1 MLITVFTPTFDRKEE
16 LYRLYKSLL
25 AQSEKNFEW
34 IIVDDGSKDNTEK
47 FVEKWINDNLIRI
60 KFLKVFNGGKHRAIN
75 IGVSNAKGEFF
86 FIVDSDDYL
95 EQDAIKKISH
105 EVKNLP
111 ENIKGVVGLKVFEDG
126 TVVGTTHKY
135 DFVDCLYKD
144 RKKHNIIG
152 DKAEV
157 VRTDI
162 MRKYK
167 FPEIKNEKFISE
179 GIVWNRM
186 SFDGIKLRYINEKLY
201 FCEYLENGLTSNI
214 DKIYAKNPIGY
225 LLYIQEAK
233 KQLNL
238 FSNIKNEIAYSYRL
252 NKAKYNVQRISKD
265 LRKSE
270 LIIYGYVMI
279 GKIFSIY
286 KRKLR

>member
-1 MLITVFTPTFDRKEE
+1 MLITVFTPTFNRKEE
-16 LYRLYKSLL
+16 LYKLYKSLL
-25 AQSEKNFEW
+25 VQSEKNFEW
-34 IIVDDGSKDNTEK
+34 VIVDDGSEDNTEK
-47 FVEKWINDNLIRI
+47 IVEKWINDNLIQI
-60 KFLKVFNGGKHRAIN
+60 KFLKVNNGGKHRAIN

-95 EQDAIKKISH
+95 EQHAIKKISN
-105 EVKNLP
+105 EVKKLP
-111 ENIKGVVGLKVFEDG
+111 KNIKGVVGLKVFEDG
-126 TVVGTTHKY
+126 TIVGKTHKY
-135 DFVDCLYKD
+135 DFLDCLYKD

-152 DKAEV
+152 DKAEII
-157 VRTDI
+157 RTDI

-201 FCEYLENGLTSNI
+201 FCEYLESGLTSNI
-214 DKIYAKNPIGY
+214 DTVYANNPIGY

-233 KQLNL
+233 KQLDF

-252 NKAKYNVQRISKD
+252 SKAKYNLQQIAKD
-265 LRKSE
+265 LRKNVI
-270 LIIYGYVMI
+270 IIYGYVLI